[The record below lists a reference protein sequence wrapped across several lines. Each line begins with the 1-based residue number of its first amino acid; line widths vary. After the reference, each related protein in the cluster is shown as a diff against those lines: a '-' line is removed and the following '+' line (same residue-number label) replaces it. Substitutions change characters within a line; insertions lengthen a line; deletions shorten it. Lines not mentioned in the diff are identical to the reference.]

1 MTNLYTE
8 DGVGAGARFRGDTGF
23 PFWVIKAIQ
32 PITHA
37 KQWSR
42 RKGPKPE
49 GSPYVLGTIVVA
61 YRYRIFFL
69 LLFNLLLHPES
80 VGTEDSEQDSNTMG
94 HIKDFA
100 VEKASESMSGRR
112 S

>member
-1 MTNLYTE
+1 MLVLTE
-8 DGVGAGARFRGDTGF
+8 GESVERSGVAADDERLCSTSDR
-23 PFWVIKAIQ
+23 
-32 PITHA
+32 
-37 KQWSR
+37 
-42 RKGPKPE
+42 E
-49 GSPYVLGTIVVA
+49 GSESASSSQESATTGAFFFLD
-61 YRYRIFFL
+61 RIFFL